1 MPKKNLSKPV
11 PLEEL
16 GNQLAR
22 RGDIRVERLEE
33 RLEPRVPFPHRHDYF
48 QLLVVS
54 AGRGWHEIDFKRHA
68 VRAPQVFMMKPGQV
82 HSWKLSADS
91 QGFIVEF
98 TEESLPKNSFLLD
111 LVPKALALP
120 DVWKFAKSE
129 FLIWK
134 NKLEIMLDEYEKRP
148 SYYEASLQNH
158 VGLLLIHALR
168 SQGEGVS
175 FHGGIADKFKDL
187 VELHFKK
194 EHGLSFY
201 AKELKITPKQLSAV
215 LQQKLHRS
223 AKEIIAERCL
233 LEAKRMLAYSATP
246 VADIGYALGFED
258 PNYFSRFLRQNL
270 QMNASLFREEA
281 QKKKGN

>member
-16 GNQLAR
+16 GNQLAQ

-48 QLLVVS
+48 QLLVVY
-54 AGRGWHEIDFKRHA
+54 AGRGWHEIDFQRHP

-82 HSWKLSADS
+82 HSWKLAANSK
-91 QGFIVEF
+91 GIIVEF

-111 LVPKALALP
+111 LVPKVFALP
-120 DVWKFAKSE
+120 DVWKLGKSE
-129 FLIWK
+129 FAVWK
-134 NKLEIMLDEYEKRP
+134 NKLEVMRNEYESRP
-148 SYYEASLQNH
+148 SYYEAGLQNH
-158 VGLLLIHALR
+158 VGLLLIQALR
-168 SQGEGVS
+168 TQGESVS
-175 FHGGIADKFKDL
+175 FHGGIADQFKDL
-187 VELHFKK
+187 VEQHFRK

-246 VADIGYALGFED
+246 VADIGYALGFDD

-270 QMNASLFREEA
+270 RMNASLFREEA